1 MHLGLDSSATPGTH
15 SPGLL
20 AHGDEEKFKTLL
32 DFPTIQSPLALQ
44 IGGMCENNMR
54 DGVARL
60 NSLLGPKHY
69 DELNIN
75 CGCPS
80 PRVSGSGCFGAALM
94 RTPEHVAH
102 LANAAHDASGGRI
115 PVTVKCRLGLI
126 NTVEDRPLAL
136 AQRGHSDRQASDDRD
151 FDSVSSFVRCVS
163 ENSCVKHFIV
173 HARCADITGQL
184 DPKENR
190 SIPPLKPHLV
200 HRLVAE
206 FPRLT
211 FGLNG
216 GLRDYPSAVASHLLA
231 PSDECGQDYSTEM
244 SETDTPSSY
253 PQVHIKMNKSTKKN
267 NFFFF

>member
-1 MHLGLDSSATPGTH
+1 MAHVRLGLGSSPTH

-20 AHGDEEKFKTLL
+20 ANGDAEKFKNLL
-32 DFPTIQSPLALQ
+32 DFPTMQSPLALQ

-94 RTPEHVAH
+94 RTPERVAR
-102 LANAAHDASGGRI
+102 LANAAYDASGGQI

-126 NTVEDRPLAL
+126 DTAEDRPLAL
-136 AQRGHSDRQASDDRD
+136 AQRGQPDRQASDERD
-151 FDSVSSFVRCVS
+151 FDSVTSFVRHVS
-163 ENSCVKHFIV
+163 ENSCVKHFII
-173 HARCADITGQL
+173 HARRADITGQL
-184 DPKENR
+184 DTKQNR

-216 GLRDYPSAVASHLLA
+216 GLQDYPSAVASHLL
-231 PSDECGQDYSTEM
+231 PTSDSCHEDYSADNL
-244 SETDTPSSY
+244 ETDMPSSY
-253 PQVHIKMNKSTKKN
+253 PQVRFTMNQ
-267 NFFFF
+267 